1 MKCLGSAGLL
11 LIAATS
17 APDATLVIRA
27 DGVRS
32 IQNMV
37 YAGIC
42 DSSFDEATC
51 PYRDRSPARPGT
63 VELRVRNVRPG
74 T

>member
-1 MKCLGSAGLL
+1 MKCLGPAGL

-17 APDATLVIRA
+17 APAVTLVIRA
-27 DGVRS
+27 EGVQS
-32 IQNMV
+32 TENMV

-51 PYRDRSPARPGT
+51 PYKDRSPARPGT
-63 VELRVRNVRPG
+63 VELRVRKVRPG